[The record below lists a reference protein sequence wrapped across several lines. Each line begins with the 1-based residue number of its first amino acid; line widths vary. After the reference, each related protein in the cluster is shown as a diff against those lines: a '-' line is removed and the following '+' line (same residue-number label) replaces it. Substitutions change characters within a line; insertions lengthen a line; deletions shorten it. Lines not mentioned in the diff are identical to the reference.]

1 MVIKRVS
8 IEIDKLTNSIENRIT
23 GDNFNTQVLEVIG
36 KDKSSLKKGWNFD
49 WVAELVD
56 RFFNG
61 ITNSGCSLLP
71 ENHRN
76 EFK

>member
-49 WVAELVD
+49 WVAELVL
-56 RFFNG
+56 
-61 ITNSGCSLLP
+61 SQA
-71 ENHRN
+71 
-76 EFK
+76 